1 MRINIW
7 NTTKAVLAAG
17 VVLFTACQP
26 DEFELGDLLKKEE
39 LKYSITQDASDPNAI
54 VLQAQ
59 NPGHQP
65 FWITPMGRSTLAQD
79 TVRIPF
85 EGEYSFVYGVI
96 SAGGVV
102 QADTFKLNLTTT
114 NLNYVNDPLWTLL
127 SGGVGEEKTWYLDL
141 NAEEESRYFAGPLYF
156 YGTDDSWATVTDG
169 EDIEGDSWN
178 WSPDWKGNSWLMPA
192 ADYGSMTF
200 SLKGNAVVR
209 VDHTVLGKIET
220 GTYFLDVKAKT
231 IQMTDAAP
239 LHDEGRDG
247 QVINWGDLR
256 VMSLTENTLQL
267 GVIRDEA
274 LSGEGPALLVYNY
287 VSKDYYDNWVP
298 ADVPDPEPQLPAD
311 WKEDVSQVVS
321 TTITWKLST
330 QNPLDWANLDGS
342 RMNGWNAPEDYPDW
356 LGTPDPSVYEGFSL
370 VMNSA
375 DGSVVYTAPDGTQE
389 EGSFTLDNKGIYTFE
404 GIAPSFSV
412 IGWASFGLTAENQLR
427 ILSIEKDPT
436 GNLSGMWVGA
446 KDPVKPEY
454 SAYHL
459 VPSMGGSSDAV
470 DPAEATRKA
479 IVKALTGSGTR
490 TFKPDPNWFVDWV
503 GVGPDFS
510 GGWTSAEDFGEDY
523 TSNGWV
529 WDAAAADIVESA
541 SLEFTLVDGNISL
554 TVRQVL
560 TTEHEEVDGENS
572 VWVTDEVDEDFSQTG
587 TVVIDPEGLT
597 LTFDI
602 PLIDYA
608 GSAPRWL
615 SSEGNE
621 GTWFI
626 VPHGDS
632 SLSTVEAEGLWL
644 GYSSSEEETTILH
657 YVIE

>member
-96 SAGGVV
+96 SPGGVV

-127 SGGVGEEKTWYLDL
+127 SGGVGEEKTWIWDNGSYGL
-141 NAEEESRYFAGPLYF
+141 APGPLSYADPSVDQEF
-156 YGTDDSWATVTDG
+156 QNYSANWDPGNMPPGSTDENMG
-169 EDIEGDSWN
+169 WN
-178 WSPDWKGNSWLMPA
+178 ST
-192 ADYGSMTF
+192 MTF
-200 SLKGNAVVR
+200 SLKNGAFFSAVKYNEGGTEE
-209 VDHTVLGKIET
+209 HPKLES
-220 GTYFLDVKAKT
+220 GTYFLNVNSKT
-231 IQMTDAAP
+231 LDIVDANLLRPDNYIENAS
-239 LHDEGRDG
+239 
-247 QVINWGDLR
+247 NWNTAIKVLE
-256 VMSLTENTLQL
+256 LTENQL
-267 GVIRDEA
+267 RVAIMRTNN
-274 LSGEGPALLVYNY
+274 EGPWYYILSYI
-287 VSKDYYDNWVP
+287 SKDYADNYDP
-298 ADVPDPEPQLPAD
+298 GDLPDPEPQLPAD
-311 WKEDVSQVVS
+311 WKEEVSQVVS

-330 QNPLDWANLDGS
+330 KNPLDWAYLDGS
-342 RMNGWNAPEDYPDW
+342 RMNGWNAPEDYPDDW

-389 EGSFTLDNKGIYTFE
+389 TGSYSLDEKGIYTFE

-427 ILSIEKDPT
+427 ILSIEKDVL

-454 SAYHL
+454 FAYHL

-470 DPAEATRKA
+470 DPAEAIEK
-479 IVKALTGSGTR
+479 ILTSKTWKLDSERSYDEAVSWSDTDRLQGPVIFSDMASWAWNPLPGEQYGAGE
-490 TFKPDPNWFVDWV
+490 V
-503 GVGPDFS
+503 GV
-510 GGWTSAEDFGEDY
+510 DY
-523 TSNGWV
+523 GNMV
-529 WDAAAADIVESA
+529 FNAD
-541 SLEFTLVDGNISL
+541 
-554 TVRQVL
+554 
-560 TTEHEEVDGENS
+560 
-572 VWVTDEVDEDFSQTG
+572 G
-587 TVVIDPEGLT
+587 TVVVTQRVRTYTYEEEGETVNREGLPKEGDVLASEEVET
-597 LTFDI
+597 LNGTWAFDFERMSLTLSVGMLH
-602 PLIDYA
+602 PWTADYA
-608 GSAPRWL
+608 VADWGEIQVVKAENNVLFLSALRSAEL
-615 SSEGNE
+615 SGEDE
-621 GTWFI
+621 FPI
-626 VPHGDS
+626 LYVFVPA
-632 SLSTVEAEGLWL
+632 AE
-644 GYSSSEEETTILH
+644 
-657 YVIE
+657 

>member
-7 NTTKAVLAAG
+7 NTTKAVLAVGAM
-17 VVLFTACQP
+17 LFTACQP
-26 DEFELGDLLKKEE
+26 DEYELGDLLKKEE

-169 EDIEGDSWN
+169 EVIEGDSWN
-178 WSPDWKGNSWLMPA
+178 WSPDWKGNTWLMPA

-200 SLKGNAVVR
+200 SLKGNASIK
-209 VDHTVLGKIET
+209 VDHTVLGKSET
-220 GTYFLDVKAKT
+220 GTYFLDVNAKT
-231 IQMTDAAP
+231 LQMTDAAP

-247 QVINWGDLR
+247 HVINWGDLR

-298 ADVPDPEPQLPAD
+298 ADLPDPEPQLPAD
-311 WKEDVSQVVS
+311 WKEEVSQVVS

-330 QNPLDWANLDGS
+330 KNPLDWAYLDGS

-375 DGSVVYTAPDGTQE
+375 DGSVVYTSPDGTQE
-389 EGSFTLDNKGIYTFE
+389 TGSYSLDEKGIYTFE

-427 ILSIEKDPT
+427 ILSIEKDVL

-454 SAYHL
+454 FAYHL

-470 DPAEATRKA
+470 DPAEAIEK
-479 IVKALTGSGTR
+479 ILTSKTWKLDSERSYDEAVSWSDTDRLQGPVIFSDMASWAWNPLPGEQYGAGE
-490 TFKPDPNWFVDWV
+490 V
-503 GVGPDFS
+503 GV
-510 GGWTSAEDFGEDY
+510 DY
-523 TSNGWV
+523 GNMV
-529 WDAAAADIVESA
+529 FNAD
-541 SLEFTLVDGNISL
+541 
-554 TVRQVL
+554 
-560 TTEHEEVDGENS
+560 
-572 VWVTDEVDEDFSQTG
+572 G
-587 TVVIDPEGLT
+587 TVVVTQRVRTYTYEEEGETVNREGLPEEGDVLASEEVET
-597 LTFDI
+597 LNGTWAFDFERMSLTLSVGMLH
-602 PLIDYA
+602 PWTADYA
-608 GSAPRWL
+608 VADWGEIQVVKAENNVLFLSALRSAEL
-615 SSEGNE
+615 SGEDE
-621 GTWFI
+621 FPI
-626 VPHGDS
+626 LYVFVPA
-632 SLSTVEAEGLWL
+632 AE
-644 GYSSSEEETTILH
+644 
-657 YVIE
+657 

>member
-7 NTTKAVLAAG
+7 NTTKAVLAVGAM
-17 VVLFTACQP
+17 LFTACQP
-26 DEFELGDLLKKEE
+26 DEYELGDLLKKEE

-127 SGGVGEEKTWYLDL
+127 SGGVGEEKTWIWDNGSYGL
-141 NAEEESRYFAGPLYF
+141 APGPLSYADPSVDQEF
-156 YGTDDSWATVTDG
+156 QNYSANWDPGNMPPGSTDENMG
-169 EDIEGDSWN
+169 WN
-178 WSPDWKGNSWLMPA
+178 ST
-192 ADYGSMTF
+192 MTF
-200 SLKGNAVVR
+200 SLKNGAFFSAVKYNEGG
-209 VDHTVLGKIET
+209 TEENPKLES
-220 GTYFLDVKAKT
+220 GTYFLNVNSKT
-231 IQMTDAAP
+231 LDIVDANLLRPDNYIENAS
-239 LHDEGRDG
+239 
-247 QVINWGDLR
+247 NWNTAIKVLE
-256 VMSLTENTLQL
+256 LTENQL
-267 GVIRDEA
+267 RVAIMRTND
-274 LSGEGPALLVYNY
+274 EGPWYYILSY
-287 VSKDYYDNWVP
+287 VSKDYADNYDP
-298 ADVPDPEPQLPAD
+298 GDVPDPEPQLPAD
-311 WKEDVSQVVS
+311 WKEEVSQVVS

-330 QNPLDWANLDGS
+330 KNPLDWAYLDGS

-389 EGSFTLDNKGIYTFE
+389 TGSYSLDEKGIYTFE

-427 ILSIEKDPT
+427 ILSIEKDVL

-454 SAYHL
+454 FAYHL

-470 DPAEATRKA
+470 DPAEAIEK
-479 IVKALTGSGTR
+479 ILTSKTWKLDSERSYDEAVSWSDTDRLQGPVIFSDMASWAWNPLPGEQYGAGE
-490 TFKPDPNWFVDWV
+490 V
-503 GVGPDFS
+503 GV
-510 GGWTSAEDFGEDY
+510 DY
-523 TSNGWV
+523 GNMV
-529 WDAAAADIVESA
+529 FNAD
-541 SLEFTLVDGNISL
+541 
-554 TVRQVL
+554 
-560 TTEHEEVDGENS
+560 
-572 VWVTDEVDEDFSQTG
+572 G
-587 TVVIDPEGLT
+587 TVVVTQRVRTYTYEEEGETVNREGLPEEGDVLASEEVET
-597 LTFDI
+597 LNGTWAFDFERMSLTLSVGMLH
-602 PLIDYA
+602 PWTADYA
-608 GSAPRWL
+608 VADWGEIQVVKAENNVLFLSALRSAEL
-615 SSEGNE
+615 SGEDE
-621 GTWFI
+621 FPI
-626 VPHGDS
+626 LYVFVPA
-632 SLSTVEAEGLWL
+632 AE
-644 GYSSSEEETTILH
+644 
-657 YVIE
+657 

>member
-7 NTTKAVLAAG
+7 NTTKAVLAVGAM
-17 VVLFTACQP
+17 LFTADQP
-26 DEFELGDLLKKEE
+26 DEYELGDLLKKEE

-85 EGEYSFVYGVI
+85 EGEYSFVSGVI

-127 SGGVGEEKTWYLDL
+127 SGGVGEEKTWIWDNGSYGL
-141 NAEEESRYFAGPLYF
+141 APGPLSYADPSVDQEF
-156 YGTDDSWATVTDG
+156 QNYSANWDPGNMPPGSTDENMG
-169 EDIEGDSWN
+169 WN
-178 WSPDWKGNSWLMPA
+178 ST
-192 ADYGSMTF
+192 MTF
-200 SLKGNAVVR
+200 SLKNGAFFSAVKYNEGG
-209 VDHTVLGKIET
+209 TEENPKLES
-220 GTYFLDVKAKT
+220 GTYFLNVNSKTLDVV
-231 IQMTDAAP
+231 DANLLRPDNFIENAS
-239 LHDEGRDG
+239 
-247 QVINWGDLR
+247 NWNTAIKVLE
-256 VMSLTENTLQL
+256 LTENQL
-267 GVIRDEA
+267 RVAIMRTND
-274 LSGEGPALLVYNY
+274 EGPWYYILSY
-287 VSKDYYDNWVP
+287 VSKDYADNYDP
-298 ADVPDPEPQLPAD
+298 GDVPDPEPQLPAD
-311 WKEDVSQVVS
+311 WKEEVSQVVS

-330 QNPLDWANLDGS
+330 KNPLDWAYLDGS

-375 DGSVVYTAPDGTQE
+375 DGTVVYTAPDGTQE
-389 EGSFTLDNKGIYTFE
+389 EGSFTLDDKGIYTFE

-470 DPAEATRKA
+470 DPAEAIEK
-479 IVKALTGSGTR
+479 ILTSKTWKLDSERSYDEAVSWSDTDRLQGPVIFSDMASWAWNPLPGEQYGAGE
-490 TFKPDPNWFVDWV
+490 V
-503 GVGPDFS
+503 GV
-510 GGWTSAEDFGEDY
+510 DY
-523 TSNGWV
+523 GNMV
-529 WDAAAADIVESA
+529 FNAD
-541 SLEFTLVDGNISL
+541 
-554 TVRQVL
+554 
-560 TTEHEEVDGENS
+560 
-572 VWVTDEVDEDFSQTG
+572 G
-587 TVVIDPEGLT
+587 TVVVTQRVRTYTYEEEGETVNREGLPEEGDVLASEEVET
-597 LTFDI
+597 LNGTWAFDFERMSLTLSVGMLH
-602 PLIDYA
+602 PWTADYA
-608 GSAPRWL
+608 VADWGEIQVVKAENNVLLLSALRSAEL
-615 SSEGNE
+615 SGEDE
-621 GTWFI
+621 FPI
-626 VPHGDS
+626 LYVFVPA
-632 SLSTVEAEGLWL
+632 AE
-644 GYSSSEEETTILH
+644 
-657 YVIE
+657 

>member
-17 VVLFTACQP
+17 ALLFTACQP
-26 DEFELGDLLKKEE
+26 DEYELGDLLKKEE

-65 FWITPMGRSTLAQD
+65 FWVTPMGRSTLAQD

-127 SGGVGEEKTWYLDL
+127 SGGVGEEKTWIWDNGSYGL
-141 NAEEESRYFAGPLYF
+141 APGPLSYADPSVDQEF
-156 YGTDDSWATVTDG
+156 QNYSANWDPGNMPPGSTDENMG
-169 EDIEGDSWN
+169 WN
-178 WSPDWKGNSWLMPA
+178 ST
-192 ADYGSMTF
+192 MTF
-200 SLKGNAVVR
+200 SLKNGAFFSAVKYNEGG
-209 VDHTVLGKIET
+209 TEESPKLES
-220 GTYFLDVKAKT
+220 GTYFLNVNSKT
-231 IQMTDAAP
+231 LDIVDANLLRPDNYIENAS
-239 LHDEGRDG
+239 
-247 QVINWGDLR
+247 NWNTAIKVLE
-256 VMSLTENTLQL
+256 LTENQL
-267 GVIRDEA
+267 RVAIMRTND
-274 LSGEGPALLVYNY
+274 EGPWYYILSY
-287 VSKDYYDNWVP
+287 VSKDYADNYDP
-298 ADVPDPEPQLPAD
+298 GDVPDPEPQLPAD
-311 WKEDVSQVVS
+311 WKEEVSQVVS

-330 QNPLDWANLDGS
+330 QNPLDWAYLDGS

-427 ILSIEKDPT
+427 ILSIEKDVL

-454 SAYHL
+454 FAYHL

-470 DPAEATRKA
+470 DPAEAIEK
-479 IVKALTGSGTR
+479 ILTSKTWKLDSERSYDEAVSWSDTDRLQGPVIFSDMASWAWNPLPGEQYGAGE
-490 TFKPDPNWFVDWV
+490 V
-503 GVGPDFS
+503 GV
-510 GGWTSAEDFGEDY
+510 DY
-523 TSNGWV
+523 GNMV
-529 WDAAAADIVESA
+529 FNAD
-541 SLEFTLVDGNISL
+541 
-554 TVRQVL
+554 
-560 TTEHEEVDGENS
+560 
-572 VWVTDEVDEDFSQTG
+572 G
-587 TVVIDPEGLT
+587 TVVVTQRVRTYTYEEEGETVNREGLPKEGDVLASEEVET
-597 LTFDI
+597 LNGTWAFDFERMSLTLSVGMLH
-602 PLIDYA
+602 PWTADYA
-608 GSAPRWL
+608 VADWGEIQVVKAENNVLFLSALRSAEL
-615 SSEGNE
+615 SGEDE
-621 GTWFI
+621 FPI
-626 VPHGDS
+626 LYVFVPA
-632 SLSTVEAEGLWL
+632 AE
-644 GYSSSEEETTILH
+644 
-657 YVIE
+657 

>member
-7 NTTKAVLAAG
+7 NTTKAVLAVGAM
-17 VVLFTACQP
+17 LFTADQP
-26 DEFELGDLLKKEE
+26 DEYELGDLLKKEE

-127 SGGVGEEKTWYLDL
+127 SGGVGEEKTWIWDNGSYGL
-141 NAEEESRYFAGPLYF
+141 APGPLSYADPSVDQEF
-156 YGTDDSWATVTDG
+156 QNYSANWDPGNMPPGSTDENMG
-169 EDIEGDSWN
+169 WN
-178 WSPDWKGNSWLMPA
+178 ST
-192 ADYGSMTF
+192 MTF
-200 SLKGNAVVR
+200 SLKNGAFFSAVKYNEGG
-209 VDHTVLGKIET
+209 TEENPKLES
-220 GTYFLDVKAKT
+220 GTYFLNVNSKT
-231 IQMTDAAP
+231 LDIVDANLLRPDNYIENAS
-239 LHDEGRDG
+239 
-247 QVINWGDLR
+247 NWNTAIKVLE
-256 VMSLTENTLQL
+256 LTENQL
-267 GVIRDEA
+267 RVAIMRTND
-274 LSGEGPALLVYNY
+274 EGPWYYILSY
-287 VSKDYYDNWVP
+287 VSKDYADNYDP
-298 ADVPDPEPQLPAD
+298 GDVPDPEPQLPAD
-311 WKEDVSQVVS
+311 WKEEVSQVVS

-330 QNPLDWANLDGS
+330 KNPLDWAYLDGS

-389 EGSFTLDNKGIYTFE
+389 TGSYSLDEKGIYTFE

-412 IGWASFGLTAENQLR
+412 IDWASFGLTAENQLR
-427 ILSIEKDPT
+427 ILSIEKDVL

-470 DPAEATRKA
+470 DPAEAIEK
-479 IVKALTGSGTR
+479 ILTSKTWKLDSERSYDEAVSWSDTDRLQGPVIFSDMASWAWNPLPGEQYGAGE
-490 TFKPDPNWFVDWV
+490 V
-503 GVGPDFS
+503 GV
-510 GGWTSAEDFGEDY
+510 DY
-523 TSNGWV
+523 GNMV
-529 WDAAAADIVESA
+529 FNAD
-541 SLEFTLVDGNISL
+541 
-554 TVRQVL
+554 
-560 TTEHEEVDGENS
+560 
-572 VWVTDEVDEDFSQTG
+572 G
-587 TVVIDPEGLT
+587 TVVVTQRVRTYTYEEEGETVNREGLPEEGDVLASEEVET
-597 LTFDI
+597 LNGTWAFDFERMSLTLSVGMLH
-602 PLIDYA
+602 PWTADYA
-608 GSAPRWL
+608 VADWGEIQVVKAENNVLLLSALRSAEL
-615 SSEGNE
+615 SGEDE
-621 GTWFI
+621 FPI
-626 VPHGDS
+626 LYVFVPA
-632 SLSTVEAEGLWL
+632 AE
-644 GYSSSEEETTILH
+644 
-657 YVIE
+657 

>member
-1 MRINIW
+1 MKINIW
-7 NTTKAVLAAG
+7 NTTKAVVAAATL
-17 VVLFTACQP
+17 LFTACQP
-26 DEFELGDLLKKEE
+26 DEFELGDLLMKEE

-65 FWITPMGRSTLAQD
+65 FWVTPMGRSTLAQD

-85 EGEYSFVYGVI
+85 EGEYSFIYGIVTK
-96 SAGGVV
+96 GGVV
-102 QADTFKLNLTTT
+102 QADTFKLMLTTN

-127 SGGVGEEKTWYLDL
+127 SGGVGEEKTWIFDNGAYGM
-141 NAEEESRYFAGPLYF
+141 APGPLSYADPSADQEF
-156 YGTDDSWATVTDG
+156 QNYSVNWDPGNMPPGSTDENMG
-169 EDIEGDSWN
+169 WN
-178 WSPDWKGNSWLMPA
+178 SI
-192 ADYGSMTF
+192 MTF
-200 SLKGNAVVR
+200 SLKNGAFFS
-209 VDHTVLGKIET
+209 TVKYNEGGTEENPKLES
-220 GTYFLDVKAKT
+220 GTYFLNVNSKT
-231 IQMTDAAP
+231 LDITDAYLLRPDNYIENAS
-239 LHDEGRDG
+239 
-247 QVINWGDLR
+247 NWSTGIKVLE
-256 VMSLTENTLQL
+256 LTENQL
-267 GVIRDEA
+267 RVAIMRTNN
-274 LSGEGPALLVYNY
+274 EGPWYYVLNY
-287 VSKDYYDNWVP
+287 VSKDYADKYVP
-298 ADVPDPEPQLPAD
+298 GDLPDPEPVLPGG
-311 WKEDVSQVVS
+311 WQEDVSQVIS
-321 TTITWKLST
+321 TTITWKLSE
-330 QNPLDWANLDGS
+330 QNPIDWANLDGS

-412 IGWASFGLTAENQLR
+412 IDWASFGLTAENQLR
-427 ILSIEKDPT
+427 ILSIEKDAT

-454 SAYHL
+454 FAYHL
-459 VPSMGGSSDAV
+459 VPSFGGGAV
-470 DPAEATRKA
+470 DPVEATRKA

-510 GGWTSAEDFGEDY
+510 GGWTSAETFGEDY

>member
-7 NTTKAVLAAG
+7 NTTKAVLAVGAM
-17 VVLFTACQP
+17 LFTACQP
-26 DEFELGDLLKKEE
+26 DEYELGDLLKKEE

-127 SGGVGEEKTWYLDL
+127 SGGVGEEKTWIWDNGSYGL
-141 NAEEESRYFAGPLYF
+141 APGPLSYADPSVDQEF
-156 YGTDDSWATVTDG
+156 QNYSANWDPGNMPPGSTDENMG
-169 EDIEGDSWN
+169 WN
-178 WSPDWKGNSWLMPA
+178 ST
-192 ADYGSMTF
+192 MTF
-200 SLKGNAVVR
+200 SLKNGAFFSAVKYNEGG
-209 VDHTVLGKIET
+209 TEENPKLES
-220 GTYFLDVKAKT
+220 GTYFLNVNSKT
-231 IQMTDAAP
+231 LDIVDANLLRPDNYIENAS
-239 LHDEGRDG
+239 
-247 QVINWGDLR
+247 NWNTAIKVLE
-256 VMSLTENTLQL
+256 LTENQL
-267 GVIRDEA
+267 RVAIMRTND
-274 LSGEGPALLVYNY
+274 EGPWYYILSY
-287 VSKDYYDNWVP
+287 VSKDYADNYDP
-298 ADVPDPEPQLPAD
+298 GDVPDPEPQLPAD
-311 WKEDVSQVVS
+311 WKEEVSQVVS

-330 QNPLDWANLDGS
+330 KNPLDWAYLDGS

-375 DGSVVYTAPDGTQE
+375 DGSVVYTSPDGTQE
-389 EGSFTLDNKGIYTFE
+389 TGSYSLDEKGIYTFE

-427 ILSIEKDPT
+427 ILSIEKDVL

-454 SAYHL
+454 FAYHL
-459 VPSMGGSSDAV
+459 VPSMGAGAT
-470 DPAEATRKA
+470 DPVEATRKA

-510 GGWTSAEDFGEDY
+510 GGWTSAENFGEDY

>member
-7 NTTKAVLAAG
+7 NTTKAVLAVGAM
-17 VVLFTACQP
+17 LFTACQP
-26 DEFELGDLLKKEE
+26 DEYELGDLLKKEE

-127 SGGVGEEKTWYLDL
+127 SGGVGEEKTWIWDNGSYGL
-141 NAEEESRYFAGPLYF
+141 APGPLSYADPSVDQEF
-156 YGTDDSWATVTDG
+156 QNYSANWDPGNMPPGSTDENMG
-169 EDIEGDSWN
+169 WN
-178 WSPDWKGNSWLMPA
+178 ST
-192 ADYGSMTF
+192 MTF
-200 SLKGNAVVR
+200 SLKNGAFFSAVKYNEGG
-209 VDHTVLGKIET
+209 TEENPKLES
-220 GTYFLDVKAKT
+220 GTYFLNVNSKTLDVV
-231 IQMTDAAP
+231 DANLLRPDNFIENAS
-239 LHDEGRDG
+239 
-247 QVINWGDLR
+247 NWNTAIKVLE
-256 VMSLTENTLQL
+256 LTENQL
-267 GVIRDEA
+267 RVAIMRTND
-274 LSGEGPALLVYNY
+274 EGPWYYILSY
-287 VSKDYYDNWVP
+287 VSKDYADNYDP
-298 ADVPDPEPQLPAD
+298 GDVPDPEPQLPAD
-311 WKEDVSQVVS
+311 WKEEVSQVVS

-330 QNPLDWANLDGS
+330 KNLLDWAYLDGS

-389 EGSFTLDNKGIYTFE
+389 TGSYSLDEKGIYTFE

-412 IGWASFGLTAENQLR
+412 IDWASFGLTAENQLR
-427 ILSIEKDPT
+427 ILSIEKDVL

-470 DPAEATRKA
+470 DPAEAIEK
-479 IVKALTGSGTR
+479 ILTSKTWKLDSERSYDEAVSWSDTDRLQGPVIFSDMASWAWNPLPGEQYGAGE
-490 TFKPDPNWFVDWV
+490 V
-503 GVGPDFS
+503 GV
-510 GGWTSAEDFGEDY
+510 DY
-523 TSNGWV
+523 GNMV
-529 WDAAAADIVESA
+529 FNAD
-541 SLEFTLVDGNISL
+541 
-554 TVRQVL
+554 
-560 TTEHEEVDGENS
+560 
-572 VWVTDEVDEDFSQTG
+572 G
-587 TVVIDPEGLT
+587 TVVVTQRVRTYTYEEEGETVNREGLPEEGDVLASEEVET
-597 LTFDI
+597 LNGTWAFDFERMSLTLSVGMLH
-602 PLIDYA
+602 PWTADYA
-608 GSAPRWL
+608 VADWGEIQVVKAENNVLLLSALRSAEL
-615 SSEGNE
+615 SGEDE
-621 GTWFI
+621 FPI
-626 VPHGDS
+626 LYVFVPA
-632 SLSTVEAEGLWL
+632 AE
-644 GYSSSEEETTILH
+644 
-657 YVIE
+657 

>member
-7 NTTKAVLAAG
+7 NTTKAVLAVGAM
-17 VVLFTACQP
+17 LFTACQP
-26 DEFELGDLLKKEE
+26 DEYELGDLLKKEE

-127 SGGVGEEKTWYLDL
+127 SGGVGEEKTWIWDNGSYGL
-141 NAEEESRYFAGPLYF
+141 APGPLSYADPSVDQEF
-156 YGTDDSWATVTDG
+156 QNYSANWDPGNMPPGSTDENMG
-169 EDIEGDSWN
+169 WN
-178 WSPDWKGNSWLMPA
+178 ST
-192 ADYGSMTF
+192 MTF
-200 SLKGNAVVR
+200 SLKNGAFFSAVKYNEGG
-209 VDHTVLGKIET
+209 TEENPKLES
-220 GTYFLDVKAKT
+220 GTYFLNVNSKT
-231 IQMTDAAP
+231 LDIVDANLLRPDNYIENAS
-239 LHDEGRDG
+239 
-247 QVINWGDLR
+247 NWNTAIKVLE
-256 VMSLTENTLQL
+256 LTENQL
-267 GVIRDEA
+267 RVAIMRTND
-274 LSGEGPALLVYNY
+274 EGPWYYILSY
-287 VSKDYYDNWVP
+287 VSKDYADNYDP
-298 ADVPDPEPQLPAD
+298 GDVPDPEPQLPAD
-311 WKEDVSQVVS
+311 WKEEVSQVVS

-330 QNPLDWANLDGS
+330 KNPLDWAYLDGS

-389 EGSFTLDNKGIYTFE
+389 TGSYSLDEKGIYTFE

-459 VPSMGGSSDAV
+459 VPSMGAGAT
-470 DPAEATRKA
+470 DPVEATRKA

-510 GGWTSAEDFGEDY
+510 GGWTSAENFGEDY

>member
-7 NTTKAVLAAG
+7 NTTKAVLAVGAM
-17 VVLFTACQP
+17 LFTACQP
-26 DEFELGDLLKKEE
+26 DEYELGDLLKKEE

-127 SGGVGEEKTWYLDL
+127 SGGVGKEKTWIWDNGSYGL
-141 NAEEESRYFAGPLYF
+141 APGPLSYADPSVDQEF
-156 YGTDDSWATVTDG
+156 QNYSANWDPGNMPPNTTDENMG
-169 EDIEGDSWN
+169 WN
-178 WSPDWKGNSWLMPA
+178 ST
-192 ADYGSMTF
+192 MTF
-200 SLKGNAVVR
+200 SLKNGAFFSAVKYNEGG
-209 VDHTVLGKIET
+209 TEENPKLES
-220 GTYFLDVKAKT
+220 GTYFLNVNSKTLDVV
-231 IQMTDAAP
+231 DANLLRPDNFIENAS
-239 LHDEGRDG
+239 
-247 QVINWGDLR
+247 NWNTAIKVLE
-256 VMSLTENTLQL
+256 LTENQFRVAIMRTNN
-267 GVIRDEA
+267 
-274 LSGEGPALLVYNY
+274 EGPWYYILSY
-287 VSKDYYDNWVP
+287 VSKDYADNYDP
-298 ADVPDPEPQLPAD
+298 GDVPDPEPQLPAD

-321 TTITWKLST
+321 TTITWRLST

-342 RMNGWNAPEDYPDW
+342 RMNGWNAPEDYPDDW

-412 IGWASFGLTAENQLR
+412 IDWASFGLTAENQLR
-427 ILSIEKDPT
+427 ILSIEKDVL

-454 SAYHL
+454 FAYHL

-470 DPAEATRKA
+470 DPAEAIEK
-479 IVKALTGSGTR
+479 ILTSKTWKLDSERSYDEAVSWSDTDRLQGPVIFSDMASWAWNPLPGEQYGAGE
-490 TFKPDPNWFVDWV
+490 V
-503 GVGPDFS
+503 GV
-510 GGWTSAEDFGEDY
+510 DY
-523 TSNGWV
+523 GNMV
-529 WDAAAADIVESA
+529 FNAD
-541 SLEFTLVDGNISL
+541 
-554 TVRQVL
+554 
-560 TTEHEEVDGENS
+560 
-572 VWVTDEVDEDFSQTG
+572 G
-587 TVVIDPEGLT
+587 TVVVTQRVRTYTYEEEGETVNREGLPEEGDVLASEEVET
-597 LTFDI
+597 LNGTWAFDFERMSLTLSVGMLH
-602 PLIDYA
+602 PWTADYA
-608 GSAPRWL
+608 VADWGEIQVVKAENNVLLLSALRSAEL
-615 SSEGNE
+615 SGEDE
-621 GTWFI
+621 FPI
-626 VPHGDS
+626 LYVFVPA
-632 SLSTVEAEGLWL
+632 AE
-644 GYSSSEEETTILH
+644 
-657 YVIE
+657 

>member
-7 NTTKAVLAAG
+7 NTTKAVLAVGAM
-17 VVLFTACQP
+17 LFTACQP
-26 DEFELGDLLKKEE
+26 DEYELGDLLKKEE

-127 SGGVGEEKTWYLDL
+127 SGGVGEEKTWIWDNGSYGL
-141 NAEEESRYFAGPLYF
+141 APGPLSYADPSVDQEF
-156 YGTDDSWATVTDG
+156 QNYSANWDPGNMPPGSTDENMG
-169 EDIEGDSWN
+169 WN
-178 WSPDWKGNSWLMPA
+178 ST
-192 ADYGSMTF
+192 MTF
-200 SLKGNAVVR
+200 SLKNGAFFSAVKYNEGG
-209 VDHTVLGKIET
+209 TEENPKLES
-220 GTYFLDVKAKT
+220 GTYFLNVNSKTLDVV
-231 IQMTDAAP
+231 DANLLRPDNFIENAS
-239 LHDEGRDG
+239 
-247 QVINWGDLR
+247 NWNTAIKVLE
-256 VMSLTENTLQL
+256 LTENQL
-267 GVIRDEA
+267 RVAIMRTND
-274 LSGEGPALLVYNY
+274 EGPWYYILSY
-287 VSKDYYDNWVP
+287 VSKDYADNYDP
-298 ADVPDPEPQLPAD
+298 GDVPDPEPQLPAD
-311 WKEDVSQVVS
+311 WKEEVSQVVS

-330 QNPLDWANLDGS
+330 KNPLDWAYLDGS

-375 DGSVVYTAPDGTQE
+375 DGTVVYTAPDGTQE
-389 EGSFTLDNKGIYTFE
+389 EGSFTLDDKGIYTFE

-412 IGWASFGLTAENQLR
+412 IGSVSFGLTAENQLR

-470 DPAEATRKA
+470 DPAEAIEK
-479 IVKALTGSGTR
+479 ILTSKTWKLDSERSYDEAVSWSDTDRLQGPVIFSDMASWAWNPLPSEQYGAGE
-490 TFKPDPNWFVDWV
+490 V
-503 GVGPDFS
+503 GV
-510 GGWTSAEDFGEDY
+510 DY
-523 TSNGWV
+523 GNMV
-529 WDAAAADIVESA
+529 FNAD
-541 SLEFTLVDGNISL
+541 
-554 TVRQVL
+554 
-560 TTEHEEVDGENS
+560 
-572 VWVTDEVDEDFSQTG
+572 G
-587 TVVIDPEGLT
+587 TVVVTQRVRTYTYEEEGETVNREGLPEEGDVLASEEVET
-597 LTFDI
+597 LNGTWAFDFERMSLTLSVGMLH
-602 PLIDYA
+602 PWTADYA
-608 GSAPRWL
+608 VADWGEIQVVKAENNVLFLSALRSAEL
-615 SSEGNE
+615 SGEDE
-621 GTWFI
+621 FPI
-626 VPHGDS
+626 LYVFVPA
-632 SLSTVEAEGLWL
+632 AE
-644 GYSSSEEETTILH
+644 
-657 YVIE
+657 